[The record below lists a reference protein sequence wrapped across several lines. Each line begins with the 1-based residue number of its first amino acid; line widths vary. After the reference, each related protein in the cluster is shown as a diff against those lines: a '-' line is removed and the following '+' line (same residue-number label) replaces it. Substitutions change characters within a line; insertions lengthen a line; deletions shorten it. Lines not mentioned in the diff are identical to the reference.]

1 MGVRVRWRLWMARTV
16 PAPALLAAFTGGVIV
31 VVPVMLWLGVGRREV
46 VRVVPGRP
54 AAAQEGSAD
63 AKLVTPILRQ
73 SLREIDH
80 WAAPAS
86 SGQPVEEFLSAQ
98 GHLGAQRY
106 FASGCAADEVVRAL
120 DRQLAIQMTVARA
133 HLALDPF
140 GTGGFRLLSGRP
152 GEALT
157 CLGGALDQV
166 PEDAVRERVEI
177 VRLLARLALAA
188 PVEAPLKDLMRREA
202 TRTVDGASDAAPGPV
217 YALHAYLA
225 LESDLAVAGET
236 VRHALRSQLDPAV
249 QAALR
254 EVVSRRFSRIA
265 ASWEL

>member
-1 MGVRVRWRLWMARTV
+1 MARTV
-16 PAPALLAAFTGGVIV
+16 PAPALLAAFAGGAIV

-46 VRVVPGRP
+46 VRIVPGKP
-54 AAAQEGSAD
+54 AAMQEAD
-63 AKLVTPILRQ
+63 ADVRAVTPILRQ
-73 SLREIDH
+73 SLREIDR
-80 WAAPAS
+80 WAAPAAS
-86 SGQPVEEFLSAQ
+86 RQPVEDFLSAQ
-98 GHLGAQRY
+98 GNLGAQRY

-133 HLALDPF
+133 HLTVDAF
-140 GTGGFRLLSGRP
+140 GTESFRVLSDRA

-188 PVEAPLKDLMRREA
+188 PANAPLKELVRREA
-202 TRTVDGASDAAPGPV
+202 VRAVDGASDAAPGPV
-217 YALHAYLA
+217 FALHAYLG

-236 VRHALRSQLDPAV
+236 VRSALRSQLDPAV